1 MIKISFLLYNFI
13 IIYLKL
19 FIIILTLLI
28 RNGGS
33 EVSRVEDYV
42 KTHAANKQQNP
53 A

>member
-1 MIKISFLLYNFI
+1 M
-13 IIYLKL
+13 YLKL
-19 FIIILTLLI
+19 FIIILSLLI

-33 EVSRVEDYV
+33 ELSKVEDYV